1 VLVYVEVLDDLDGE
15 AFPGHLPA
23 EVEGDQLLV
32 GGVEPEPGEH
42 VFVFLL

>member
-1 VLVYVEVLDDLDGE
+1 VLVDVQVLDDLDGK